1 MLTMYSY
8 ISLTIWCVYIVVNA
22 TKVLQSYV
30 GAGKSKVMATVYK
43 FMMNGSI
50 IYATMGDVGCVPL
63 AYEAAGT
70 TKDGG
75 TV

>member
-1 MLTMYSY
+1 MYSY
-8 ISLTIWCVYIVVNA
+8 ISLTIWCVCIIVNA

-43 FMMNGSI
+43 FMIDGST
-50 IYATMGDVGCVPL
+50 IYATMGDAGCVPL
-63 AYEAAGT
+63 AYEASGP

-75 TV
+75 II